1 MIFCRQLDN
10 SLNWH
15 PLTSLQPVLLR
26 EHGCNWTRKLEL
38 LAGLPGGAY
47 VKQNNKWLSF
57 QFRTIEL
64 IVAREG
70 VLRPTGRAIKGHWS
84 PALAKRW
91 KWKPLLLLWSI
102 RGGMAAVATGPAEN
116 PPTGKLFP
124 GTVPFLSIEKFKS
137 PASGRGNTIQT
148 GACLLNILV
157 LSQAG
162 GKQKKG
168 SREPWGR
175 HRRQGRGCEASRS
188 FFPTTTMRSA
198 RGHLWRLFT
207 LQRQYNGHW
216 EQA

>member
-1 MIFCRQLDN
+1 MIVI
-10 SLNWH
+10 S
-15 PLTSLQPVLLR
+15 V
-26 EHGCNWTRKLEL
+26 
-38 LAGLPGGAY
+38 
-47 VKQNNKWLSF
+47 QNHRINCGQRGSPASY
-57 QFRTIEL
+57 R
-64 IVAREG
+64 
-70 VLRPTGRAIKGHWS
+70 KGHQGSLVTSTGQAMKMKASAVTLEYSW
-84 PALAKRW
+84 
-91 KWKPLLLLWSI
+91 
-102 RGGMAAVATGPAEN
+102 GMAAVATGPAEN
-116 PPTGKLFP
+116 PPTGKLFS